1 MSSVNGLLVSLLFL
15 VIAAAALARIAGW
28 RSLEELAAKG
38 IVALV
43 LTLLVLPLVTHEVRV
58 AGDAVGSR
66 AVGCDGPARA
76 NFGAGELATGALV
89 LLGHVVFGV
98 WWLRRRA
105 RQDERTRTRNDLD
118 AARRRSRS
126 RLPPPTDEGP
136 HP

>member
-1 MSSVNGLLVSLLFL
+1 MSSLNGLLVSLLFL
-15 VIAAAALARIAGW
+15 VIAAAALARIVGW
-28 RSLEELAAKG
+28 RGLEELAVKG
-38 IVALV
+38 VVALV
-43 LTLLVLPLVTHEVRV
+43 LTLLALPLVAHEVRV
-58 AGDAVGSR
+58 AGDTVRSR
-66 AVGCDGPARA
+66 AVGCDGPARVE
-76 NFGAGELATGALV
+76 FGEGELATGALV

>member
-1 MSSVNGLLVSLLFL
+1 MASLNGLLVSLLFL
-15 VIAAAALARIAGW
+15 VIAATALARIVGW

-38 IVALV
+38 VAALV
-43 LTLLVLPLVTHEVRV
+43 LTLLALPLVAHEAQV
-58 AGDAVGSR
+58 ARDTARSH
-66 AVGCDGPARA
+66 AVGCDGPARVE
-76 NFGAGELATGALV
+76 FGAGELATGALV

>member
-1 MSSVNGLLVSLLFL
+1 MASLNGLLVSLLFL
-15 VIAAAALARIAGW
+15 VIAAAALARIVGW
-28 RSLEELAAKG
+28 RSLEELAMKG
-38 IVALV
+38 VAALV
-43 LTLLVLPLVTHEVRV
+43 LALLALPLVTHEVRV
-58 AGDAVGSR
+58 AGDAVRSR
-66 AVGCDGPARA
+66 AVGCDGPARVDL
-76 NFGAGELATGALV
+76 GAGELATGGLV

-105 RQDERTRTRNDLD
+105 RQDERARTRNELD